1 MWATGNNDVVYIQ
14 DTNWYW
20 FYLLLHCKTCFT
32 DFKQENTMTR
42 EEFEQELRYLE
53 AYMDMYKH
61 PVLRQVERFE
71 KEMWRDRF
79 RCKNLPKIKVI

>member
-1 MWATGNNDVVYIQ
+1 M
-14 DTNWYW
+14 
-20 FYLLLHCKTCFT
+20 
-32 DFKQENTMTR
+32 MTR

-53 AYMDMYKH
+53 AYIEMHKH
-61 PVLRQVERFE
+61 PVLRQVEKFE